1 MYIESRQILA
11 YYIQSLSWGIIINYM
26 NCNQTIIE
34 KGYAYPCGGELEKI
48 VLPTQQFY
56 ECKKCGNKLTF
67 I

>member
-1 MYIESRQILA
+1 
-11 YYIQSLSWGIIINYM
+11 M
-26 NCNQTIIE
+26 NCNQIIIE